1 MEVLSKLNA
10 TPVLL
15 AFSLV
20 WGLTMSQVAAEP
32 MHTPTKMP
40 MAKAESVGMSAE
52 GSSKEPPVGKGFR
65 FVPSRRQV
73 GDTMPFY
80 WNGEYHVYYLMN
92 PTGNY
97 QINWE
102 HIVSKDLVNWRELP
116 PALRYEP
123 DDPAGPDG
131 VCIFTGDVEEKDGVF
146 HAWYTSWNPRNRAGR
161 EFISHAT
168 SRDLIHWTKHREHM
182 IGPDGIHYANH
193 RERDFRDPEI
203 IWNEEKEEYSMY
215 VFANVP
221 NEEGGRFGLLT
232 SKDLIKWEQ
241 ELPIEGVPGGE
252 TPSHLKI
259 GDTYYIISNDYGYS
273 HADSIEG
280 PFKRAKLPNG
290 IVVEELDGLQTAAKT
305 LWDGKRYVW
314 FGGWCGR
321 SMPIPHEIYAGPGG
335 LLYVKP
341 VEEMVAV
348 FDETAL
354 DLAKEPLETV
364 IDVPLAYMLE
374 CRVMLSP
381 TSRFTVSFGE
391 TVHFSL
397 VANNDPN
404 NGKLSLAGSET
415 DVTRP
420 CPVATSLPTKVQA
433 FVDET
438 LIEFFVNDQFVQT
451 CIPNKWW
458 PMEATLKF
466 SSEGGKVDVL
476 HSEVR
481 IRR

>member
-1 MEVLSKLNA
+1 MKALSLAVLILVAVAYFGNA
-10 TPVLL
+10 STAIAVEGAAL
-15 AFSLV
+15 AAV
-20 WGLTMSQVAAEP
+20 ED
-32 MHTPTKMP
+32 
-40 MAKAESVGMSAE
+40 
-52 GSSKEPPVGKGFR
+52 SSKEVPVGANFR

-102 HIVSKDLVNWRELP
+102 HIVSKDLVHWKELP

-131 VCIFTGDVEEKDGVF
+131 VCIFTGDIVEKDGTF
-146 HAWYTSWNPRNRAGR
+146 HAWYTSWNPRNREGR

-203 IWNEEKEEYSMY
+203 IWNDEEQEYSMY

-232 SKDLIKWEQ
+232 SKDLVTWEQ
-241 ELPIEGVPGGE
+241 EPPIEGVPGGE

-259 GDTYYIISNDYGYS
+259 GDTYYIVSNDYGYS
-273 HADSIEG
+273 HSNSIGG
-280 PFKRAKLPNG
+280 PFKRARLDNG
-290 IVVEELDGLQTAAKT
+290 IEVKELDGLQMAAKT
-305 LWDGKRYVW
+305 VWDGKRHVW

-321 SMPIPHEIYAGPGG
+321 SMPIPREIYAGPGG
-335 LLYVKP
+335 LLYMKP
-341 VEEMVAV
+341 VEEMVA
-348 FDETAL
+348 FFNETAL
-354 DLAKEPLETV
+354 DLTGEPLETV

-374 CRVMLSP
+374 CRLMLDP
-381 TSRFTVSFGE
+381 TSRFTISFGE
-391 TVHFSL
+391 TLHFSL
-397 VANNDPN
+397 IANEDPN
-404 NGKLSLAGSET
+404 RGQLSLEGAEE
-415 DVTRP
+415 DAIRP
-420 CPVATSLPTKVQA
+420 CPLETSQPTKIQA

-438 LIEFFVNDQFVQT
+438 LIEIFVNDQFVQSS
-451 CIPNKWW
+451 IPNIWW
-458 PMEATLKF
+458 PMEGTLKF
-466 SSEGGKVDVL
+466 SSEGGRAEVLNTLVKV
-476 HSEVR
+476 
-481 IRR
+481 RR